1 MLRVVLVA
9 SLIAHAACLKPAEP
23 PRSAVR
29 RHLKPELKPELKP
42 SLVPRAE
49 HVLVAAKTPAVP
61 QSSVTV
67 GVLAVLGGV
76 LIHLACGSMYTWGNL
91 ISYVPPHLKYWG
103 GAAPKGG
110 GLPDAQLVLPIILVA
125 QMSGM
130 PLGPVLEGMLGPQL
144 TAALGGAMMA
154 AGTFLASYA
163 SSLRTFVWSYAVLF
177 GLGVGIAYQVPFIV
191 GARWFPDQKGL
202 VTGAIITGMGASAFL
217 FNILD
222 TKMVNPLAL
231 NTDAGLFPEAVYA
244 RWPGMLRTLG
254 LAYATLA
261 LTGALLQRNPP
272 SYALASRKLPPAAES
287 AKSAKSAKSAP
298 RRAVAP
304 GWSTAI
310 RPPFH
315 KPKAATA
322 VVPPAAERGVMED
335 VFSKRFVVMWLMILC
350 SAVAGLNTAG
360 TYKTFGATQPALNSD
375 AYLSLVGS
383 LSAILGNAAGRFFW
397 GPLTDVVG
405 FKRPFMALTLMQAA
419 TMLSYARLAKH
430 RFTFAAATVLM
441 LFGMGGNFAMFPA
454 QTMRIFGANGA
465 KVYSIMFT
473 GFGSAALLGPV
484 LGNFLRSK
492 GGFELLFATLG
503 GLSLVSCGLAATL

>member
-1 MLRVVLVA
+1 MLRLLLVA
-9 SLIAHAACLKPAEP
+9 ALVAGTECLKPTEP
-23 PRSAVR
+23 PRSVVR
-29 RHLKPELKPELKP
+29 RKLSRPELKPEFKP

-49 HVLVAAKTPAVP
+49 LVAAKHTTLQP
-61 QSSVTV
+61 SVTV

-91 ISYVPPHLKYWG
+91 ISYVPPHLKYWSG
-103 GAAPKGG
+103 EAPKG
-110 GLPDAQLVLPIILVA
+110 GLPDATLVLPIIICA

-130 PLGPVLEGMLGPQL
+130 PLGPILEGLLGPQL

-163 SSLRTFVWSYAVLF
+163 SSLTRFVWSYAVLF
-177 GLGVGIAYQVPFIV
+177 GLGVGIAYQVPFVV
-191 GARWFPDQKGL
+191 GARWFPAKKGL

-222 TKMVNPLAL
+222 TKMVNPLGL
-231 NTDAGLFPEAVYA
+231 NTEGGLFPEAVYA
-244 RWPGMLRTLG
+244 RWPGLLRTLG
-254 LAYATLA
+254 LVYAGLA

-272 SYALASRKLPPAAES
+272 SHEASTPTVTPPATN
-287 AKSAKSAKSAP
+287 
-298 RRAVAP
+298 P
-304 GWSTAI
+304 GWSLAN
-310 RPPFH
+310 RPF
-315 KPKAATA
+315 KPK
-322 VVPPAAERGVMED
+322 PAAPPPPVTRSVMTD
-335 VFSKRFVVMWLMILC
+335 VLSTRFAVMWLMILC

-360 TYKTFGATQPALNSD
+360 SYKTFGATQPALNSD

-397 GPLTDVVG
+397 GPLTDVFG
-405 FKRPFMALTLMQAA
+405 FKRPFMALTLMQSA
-419 TMLSYARLAKH
+419 TMLLYARLAKN
-430 RFTFAAATVLM
+430 RVSFAVATVLM

-454 QTMRIFGANGA
+454 QTMRVFGANGA

-484 LGNFLRSK
+484 LGNFLRAM

>member
-29 RHLKPELKPELKP
+29 PDLKPELKP

-67 GVLAVLGGV
+67 GVLAVL
-76 LIHLACGSMYTWGNL
+76 
-91 ISYVPPHLKYWG
+91 
-103 GAAPKGG
+103 GG

-163 SSLRTFVWSYAVLF
+163 SSLRTFVWSYAVLI

-254 LAYATLA
+254 LAYAALA

-272 SYALASRKLPPAAES
+272 SYALASRKLPPAAEG

-383 LSAILGNAAGRFFW
+383 LS
-397 GPLTDVVG
+397 
-405 FKRPFMALTLMQAA
+405 RP
-419 TMLSYARLAKH
+419 SW
-430 RFTFAAATVLM
+430 
-441 LFGMGGNFAMFPA
+441 
-454 QTMRIFGANGA
+454 
-465 KVYSIMFT
+465 
-473 GFGSAALLGPV
+473 
-484 LGNFLRSK
+484 
-492 GGFELLFATLG
+492 ATLPAASSG
-503 GLSLVSCGLAATL
+503 GHSPTWWVSSGPSWRSRSCRRPRCSRTQGSPNTASPSPRRQC

>member
-1 MLRVVLVA
+1 MM
-9 SLIAHAACLKPAEP
+9 
-23 PRSAVR
+23 SA
-29 RHLKPELKPELKP
+29 
-42 SLVPRAE
+42 
-49 HVLVAAKTPAVP
+49 
-61 QSSVTV
+61 
-67 GVLAVLGGV
+67 GV
-76 LIHLACGSMYTWGNL
+76 
-91 ISYVPPHLKYWG
+91 
-103 GAAPKGG
+103 
-110 GLPDAQLVLPIILVA
+110 
-125 QMSGM
+125 
-130 PLGPVLEGMLGPQL
+130 
-144 TAALGGAMMA
+144 
-154 AGTFLASYA
+154 FLASYA
-163 SSLRTFVWSYAVLF
+163 ASLKAFVWSYAVLF
-177 GLGVGIAYQVPFIV
+177 GLGVGITYQVPFIV
-191 GARWFPDQKGL
+191 GARWFPDKKGL

-217 FNILD
+217 FNMLD

-231 NTDAGLFPEAVYA
+231 NTEGGLFPEAVYA

-254 LAYATLA
+254 CVYAILA

-272 SYALASRKLPPAAES
+272 SYEAKRATPTIKASSAGPA
-287 AKSAKSAKSAP
+287 
-298 RRAVAP
+298 AP
-304 GWSTAI
+304 GWSTAL
-310 RPPFH
+310 RPAVPNPFG
-315 KPKAATA
+315 KRGASSAA
-322 VVPPAAERGVMED
+322 PPAASSAPSVMSD
-335 VFSKRFVVMWLMILC
+335 VLSTRFFVMWLMILC

-405 FKRPFMALTLMQAA
+405 FKRPFMALTLMQSAV
-419 TMLSYARLAKH
+419 MLCYARLAQN
-430 RFTFAAATVLM
+430 RVTFAVATVLM

-454 QTMRIFGANGA
+454 QTMRVFGANGA